1 MALGDVWV
9 DRVDGEDTIYADDVN
24 KLAKA
29 IINLEKSEVVKY
41 SAQELTDVQ
50 KAQVRENINVLS
62 IDETVEL
69 AERLLEAA
77 EGAVKYNQAQTL
89 DSTQKAQA
97 RDNIGAVSEDYIN
110 ELAGNLTIEN
120 LGGIAKPINAT
131 EGQFLRY
138 IGGVWTASTVA
149 SAEGSSF

>member
-9 DRVDGEDTIYADDVN
+9 DKVDGEDTIYADDVN

-110 ELAGNLTIEN
+110 ELAENLTIEN
-120 LGGIAKPINAT
+120 LGGIAAPASVS
-131 EGQFLRY
+131 EGQFLQY
-138 IGGVWTASTVA
+138 VSGKWAAVTIELAEDGG
-149 SAEGSSF
+149 F

>member
-69 AERLLEAA
+69 AERLLE
-77 EGAVKYNQAQTL
+77 GAVKYNQAQTL

-110 ELAGNLTIEN
+110 ELAENLTIEN
-120 LGGIAKPINAT
+120 LGGIAAPASVS
-131 EGQFLRY
+131 EGQFLQY
-138 IGGVWTASTVA
+138 VSGKWAAVTIEL
-149 SAEGSSF
+149 AEGGGF

>member
-97 RDNIGAVSEDYIN
+97 RDNIGAVSKDYIN
-110 ELAGNLTIEN
+110 ELAEN
-120 LGGIAKPINAT
+120 
-131 EGQFLRY
+131 
-138 IGGVWTASTVA
+138 
-149 SAEGSSF
+149 